1 MPRVS
6 VPTPPDEQPPARSRW
21 TLWRVLKRFVRIAR
35 PASFEALS
43 VDRVDGSSRDVRW
56 EPRTRRTV
64 VIAVA
69 ALAILVLWGARDIL
83 GPFVWAGIFA
93 YVMNPGVNFLCQVVG
108 APRPLA
114 VLLLYVIGVGTI
126 VAAGFLIIPE
136 LLDELTQVTDD
147 LPDIIGR
154 VEASIPTEVLGQ
166 PIDAQGLSD
175 SFNGATVGFLTDTS
189 AAIDAFRGAFRS
201 AIHVV
206 LALVAGVYLLLAG
219 PRTFDNLLAL
229 VPHAQRRDATELMAA
244 VNRVLGGF
252 IRGELILV
260 GIMSVT
266 TFIGLSVIGL
276 PFALV
281 LALATGFLELI
292 PVFGPIIAALAPIG
306 LALVSSN
313 NFGWPGW
320 LAATVVAVMYTLLR
334 QIEDYLVIPNVVGR
348 VVRVQ
353 PLVALF
359 AIFAGLQI
367 WGVTGMVIALPVAGV
382 ARVLLSYAYRRTVV
396 G

>member
-1 MPRVS
+1 MIV
-6 VPTPPDEQPPARSRW
+6 
-21 TLWRVLKRFVRIAR
+21 VL
-35 PASFEALS
+35 SL
-43 VDRVDGSSRDVRW
+43 
-56 EPRTRRTV
+56 
-64 VIAVA
+64 AV
-69 ALAILVLWGARDIL
+69 LVLWGARDIL

-93 YVMNPGVNFLCQVVG
+93 YVMNPGVNFLCHVVG

-114 VLLLYVIGVGTI
+114 VLLLYIIGVGTI

-147 LPDIIGR
+147 LPDIIDR

-166 PIDAQGLSD
+166 PIVAQGLTD
-175 SFNGATVGFLTDTS
+175 SFNRATVGFLTDTT
-189 AAIDAFRGAFRS
+189 AAIEAFRGAFRGLL
-201 AIHVV
+201 HVL

-219 PRTFDNLLAL
+219 PRTFSNLLAL
-229 VPHAQRRDATELMAA
+229 VPDAQRRDVTEIMAA

-260 GIMSVT
+260 VIMSVA

-320 LAATVVAVMYTLLR
+320 LAATVVVVMYTLLR

>member
-6 VPTPPDEQPPARSRW
+6 VPTPPDEPPPTRLR
-21 TLWRVLKRFVRIAR
+21 LMPWRVLKRFFRIAR
-35 PASFEALS
+35 PASFEAPA
-43 VDRVDGSSRDVRW
+43 VDRVDGSSPHARW

-64 VIAVA
+64 VIVVVIL
-69 ALAILVLWGARDIL
+69 ALLVLWGARDIL

-114 VLLLYVIGVGTI
+114 VLLLYIVGVGTI

-136 LLDELTQVTDD
+136 LLDELTQVTAD
-147 LPDIIGR
+147 LPDIVNR
-154 VEASIPTEVLGQ
+154 VEASLPTDVLGH
-166 PIDAQGLSD
+166 PIGAQGLTD
-175 SFNGATVGFLTDTS
+175 SLNRATAGFLTDTT
-189 AAIDAFRGAFRS
+189 AAIEAFRGAFRGLL
-201 AIHVV
+201 HVL

-219 PRTFDNLLAL
+219 PRTFNNLLAL
-229 VPHAQRRDATELMAA
+229 VPDAQSRDVTEIVAA

-260 GIMSVT
+260 AIMSIA
-266 TFIGLSVIGL
+266 TFIGLSAIGL

-306 LALVSSN
+306 LALVSDN

-359 AIFAGLQI
+359 AVFAGLQI

>member
-6 VPTPPDEQPPARSRW
+6 VPTPPDKPPPARPRW
-21 TLWRVLKRFVRIAR
+21 TPWCVLRRFVRIAR
-35 PASFEALS
+35 PASFEAPA
-43 VDRVDGSSRDVRW
+43 VDRVDGSAPDVRW

-64 VIAVA
+64 VIVVLTLAV
-69 ALAILVLWGARDIL
+69 LVLWGARDIL

-114 VLLLYVIGVGTI
+114 VLLLYIIGVGTI

-147 LPDIIGR
+147 LPDIIDR

-166 PIDAQGLSD
+166 PIVAQGLAD
-175 SFNGATVGFLTDTS
+175 SFNRATVGFLTDTT
-189 AAIDAFRGAFRS
+189 AAIDAFRGAFRGVL
-201 AIHVV
+201 HVL

-219 PRTFDNLLAL
+219 PRTFSNLLAL
-229 VPHAQRRDATELMAA
+229 VPDAQRRDVTEIMAA

-260 GIMSVT
+260 VIMSVT

-320 LAATVVAVMYTLLR
+320 LAATVVVVMYTLLR
-334 QIEDYLVIPNVVGR
+334 QTEDYLVIPNVVGR

>member
-1 MPRVS
+1 MS
-6 VPTPPDEQPPARSRW
+6 VLTPPDEPPPARPRW
-21 TLWRVLKRFVRIAR
+21 TPWRGLTRFVRIAR
-35 PASFEALS
+35 PATFEAPAGG
-43 VDRVDGSSRDVRW
+43 RVDGSSPDVRW
-56 EPRTRRTV
+56 EPRTRLTV
-64 VIAVA
+64 VTAVLT
-69 ALAILVLWGARDIL
+69 LAVLVLWGARDIL

-114 VLLLYVIGVGTI
+114 VLLLYIIGVGTI

-147 LPDIIGR
+147 LPDIIDR
-154 VEASIPTEVLGQ
+154 VEASIPTEALGQ
-166 PIDAQGLSD
+166 PIVAQGLTD
-175 SFNGATVGFLTDTS
+175 LFNRATVGFLTDTT
-189 AAIDAFRGAFRS
+189 AAVEAFRGAFRGVL
-201 AIHVV
+201 HVL

-229 VPHAQRRDATELMAA
+229 VPDAQRRDATELMAA

-260 GIMSVT
+260 VIMSVT

-281 LALATGFLELI
+281 LALATGLLELI

-320 LAATVVAVMYTLLR
+320 LAAMVVVVMYTLLR

-382 ARVLLSYAYRRTVV
+382 ARVLLSYAYRRTLV